1 MKCKKARR
9 ELLGFVDGSLEG
21 EGRRAVAEH
30 LWVCPQCA
38 EEERRLRSVAEAL
51 GRVRAVAPS
60 PSLLHSTR
68 SEVAALRRGA
78 LARGKGVVRGIWHL
92 SPTALAVVAVL
103 VVGSG
108 LLMAHSATTG
118 LKARELRQL
127 QQRIEGQGLLRQAHL
142 SQREMPQLADQMV
155 LAGVELVLREVV
167 NLSPDSAGQQ
177 GLEQLKRRVTMS
189 KLEDSL
195 TSLVGRSEGREKRA
209 LTQLLRAIED
219 IEKL

>member
-1 MKCKKARR
+1 
-9 ELLGFVDGSLEG
+9 
-21 EGRRAVAEH
+21 
-30 LWVCPQCA
+30 
-38 EEERRLRSVAEAL
+38 
-51 GRVRAVAPS
+51 
-60 PSLLHSTR
+60 
-68 SEVAALRRGA
+68 
-78 LARGKGVVRGIWHL
+78 
-92 SPTALAVVAVL
+92 
-103 VVGSG
+103 
-108 LLMAHSATTG
+108 MAHSATTG